1 MIDHPRASMYLKW
14 TCSWCICLLVLS
26 GCAVKVTP
34 TPEPVTITFTYAT
47 FNVDSEPYE
56 AFIETFSERY
66 PHITVE
72 VRRWAPWVGV
82 DAEDVD
88 VLAVNGGLVSGLRE
102 EESIISLDPFIQR
115 DESFDLSDLHAD
127 SVAHFTYEGES
138 WAIPAGMSVNALY
151 YNKDLFDQYG
161 VPYPDFGWTWND
173 FMEKAVALRDPD
185 AGIYGYAAGDQ
196 GFDVIPFIYQHGGR
210 IVDDLHNPTRVVFD
224 DPLTIEALE
233 WYARLVHE
241 YDAVL
246 TPERSRREFEVDDPL
261 LAIVLGKVGMWI
273 EDLSGT
279 REVKAT
285 LNWGVVPLPSDAQSF
300 TQASIYGYAI
310 SAHAADPDACWQW
323 ITFLSEQV
331 HPGLIPARTS
341 LLESKA
347 YEERVGGQVVDVALT
362 SLENAEI
369 VSYWSLFSGFQREM
383 RAFGRAVEQVLRG
396 DITAQEA
403 MEQAQQAAE
412 R

>member
-1 MIDHPRASMYLKW
+1 MYPL
-14 TCSWCICLLVLS
+14 CICLLVLS
-26 GCAVKVTP
+26 GCAVRVTP
-34 TPEPVTITFTYAT
+34 TPQPVTITFTYAT
-47 FNVDSEPYE
+47 FDVDSEPYE

-88 VLAVNGGLVSGLRE
+88 VLAVNGGLVSELRE

-115 DESFDLSDLHAD
+115 DESFDLSDLYAD
-127 SVAHFTYEGES
+127 SVAYFTYEGES

-161 VPYPDFGWTWND
+161 VPYPEFGWTWND

-185 AGIYGYAAGDQ
+185 AGVYGYATGDQ
-196 GFDVIPFIYQHGGR
+196 GFDVISFIYQHGGR

-224 DPLTIEALE
+224 DPLTVEALE

-285 LNWGVVPLPSDAQSF
+285 LNWGVVPLPSDARSF

-310 SAHAADPDACWQW
+310 SAHAVDPDACWQW

-347 YEERVGGQVVDVALT
+347 YEERVGGQVVDVALA

-369 VSYWSLFSGFQREM
+369 VSYWSLFSGFQTEM
-383 RAFGRAVEQVLRG
+383 RAFGRAVELVLRG
-396 DITAQEA
+396 DVTAQEA